1 MKQIIKSIL
10 DSDLYKF
17 TQQYMVIKLTM
28 INGVPVVKLSDSPGK
43 AIGDKKMVEV
53 MKYIHIDNC
62 KF

>member
-53 MKYIHIDNC
+53 MKYINIDNC